1 MVFII
6 FYNGKSYEHPYE
18 HVMKNPMNM
27 GWFRGKGSNQKP
39 LHLRNDGHPRLGIV
53 MP

>member
-1 MVFII
+1 MSPFFVWKCLENASKWMVFII

-27 GWFRGKGSNQKP
+27 G
-39 LHLRNDGHPRLGIV
+39 
-53 MP
+53 